1 MKVDENVFFREA
13 LRESEERHRVTLQ
26 MAMDGFLRADMQ
38 GRILEVNNT
47 YCQMSGYNEQE
58 LLTMNVVDI
67 EAVHTAE
74 MIAANIRSFA
84 ELGPK
89 RFESHHRRKDG
100 SLFDVEISGQY
111 QSVAGG
117 EIVIFVRDIT
127 ERKRT
132 EEALRQSEAYLAEAQ
147 RLSHTGS
154 WAFDLASNK
163 YVYASEECFRIFG
176 LDAQEGL
183 PTREAVSRL
192 IHPEDWDRVNADFEK
207 LLREKVDTSSEFRI
221 VLPSGT
227 VKHVQTI
234 RHPVLNEA
242 GDVVEWWAPRSISRN
257 ASAPKRPCGW
267 QAFMTGA

>member
-1 MKVDENVFFREA
+1 MNVDENVFFREA

-26 MAMDGFLRADMQ
+26 TAMDGFFRADMQ
-38 GRILEVNNT
+38 GRILEVNET
-47 YCQMSGYNEQE
+47 YCRMSGYNEQE
-58 LLTMNVVDI
+58 LLTMNIADI

-74 MIAANIRSFA
+74 MIAANIRRFA
-84 ELGPK
+84 ELGPN
-89 RFESHHRRKDG
+89 RFESVHRRKDG

-111 QSVAGG
+111 QPIAGG
-117 EIVIFVRDIT
+117 QIVVFVRDIT
-127 ERKRT
+127 ERKRA
-132 EEALRQSEAYLAEAQ
+132 EEALRRSEAYLAEAQ

-163 YVYASEECFRIFG
+163 YVYVSEECFRIFE

-227 VKHVQTI
+227 VKHIQAI
-234 RHPVLNEA
+234 RHPVLNER
-242 GDVVEWWAPRSISRN
+242 GRCR
-257 ASAPKRPCGW
+257 
-267 QAFMTGA
+267 

>member
-1 MKVDENVFFREA
+1 MSMPR

-26 MAMDGFLRADMQ
+26 TAMDGFFRTDMQ
-38 GRILEVNNT
+38 GRILEVNET
-47 YCQMSGYNEQE
+47 YCRMSGYSEQE

-74 MIAANIRSFA
+74 MIAANIRRFA

-132 EEALRQSEAYLAEAQ
+132 EEALRRSEAYLAEAQ
-147 RLSHTGS
+147 RLTHMGT
-154 WAFDLASNK
+154 WADDGTMQP
-163 YVYASEECFRIFG
+163 VYWSEEVFRMFG
-176 LDAQEGL
+176 LDPQQGI
-183 PTREAVSRL
+183 PTRDQPLQRV
-192 IHPEDWDRVNADFEK
+192 HPEDLDGFMQAFHRAIH
-207 LLREKVDTSSEFRI
+207 EKVDSDFEFRT
-221 VLPSGT
+221 VLPDGT
-227 VKHVQTI
+227 VKYM
-234 RHPVLNEA
+234 PC
-242 GDVVEWWAPRSISRN
+242 PSPSRFECQWR
-257 ASAPKRPCGW
+257 AC
-267 QAFMTGA
+267 